1 MSGNMAG
8 SASFRLLF
16 SSIMFSIGLFS
27 LSFSFSLLAALYHY
41 SYSFIGFLGVVLA
54 IPFIVVAAIYTRL
67 DFKYIRP
74 GTIFSFAGY
83 IVIAILLVFTNEH
96 IFIYIYVGA
105 SVVQAFWWITS
116 EISLSLLQGEGNAE
130 KYSAG
135 WGVPNAI
142 VPIIS
147 GIIVQYLNFTTLFII
162 AAVSF
167 AIGLFFIPKYDF
179 KPVTSRFSKV
189 KLRYVFSLMFA
200 GISMGF
206 IFFVIVPVL
215 KYYSISYSIIGI
227 IVGIFG
233 GSSAV
238 GYIIMNFI
246 RDRSVKFYAILS
258 SILVFPT
265 FLFGLDHN
273 VALVSILMVSMGL
286 GTSVGMSKIL
296 AYVSSSSSARL
307 GVFYY
312 ETVFGIGAM
321 MGSFG
326 GGILFQYFGSA
337 SIIMLFTLPIFYIIT
352 LLVYDRNDDQKIPE
366 PS

>member
-1 MSGNMAG
+1 MSGNWAG
-8 SASFRLLF
+8 NTSFRLLF

-27 LSFSFSLLAALYHY
+27 LSFSFPLLAALYKY

-54 IPFIVVAAIYTRL
+54 IPFIVVAGIYTKL
-67 DFKYIRP
+67 DSKYIRP
-74 GTIFSFAGY
+74 GTVFSFAGY
-83 IVIAILLVFTNEH
+83 IIIAILLIFRTPHV
-96 IFIYIYVGA
+96 FIYIYVAA
-105 SVVQAFWWITS
+105 SVIQAFWWITS

-135 WGVPNAI
+135 WGVPNAV
-142 VPIIS
+142 VPIVS
-147 GIIVQYLNFTTLFII
+147 GVIVQYLSFNTLFIM

-179 KPVTSRFSKV
+179 KPIKTRFSTV
-189 KLRYVFSLMFA
+189 RLRYVFSLMFA

-233 GSSAV
+233 ASSAV
-238 GYIIMNFI
+238 GYIIMNFVK
-246 RDRSVKFYAILS
+246 DRSVKFYSILS
-258 SILVFPT
+258 SILVIPT
-265 FLFGLDHN
+265 FLFGINHN
-273 VALVSILMVSMGL
+273 VVLVSVLMVSMGL

-312 ETVFGIGAM
+312 ETVFGIGAII
-321 MGSFG
+321 GSFG
-326 GGILFQYFGSA
+326 GGALFQYFGGT
-337 SIIMLFTLPIFYIIT
+337 SIIMLFTLPIFYIIA
-352 LLVYDRNDDQKIPE
+352 LMVYDRNGGRNIAN

>member
-1 MSGNMAG
+1 MPGNEVG
-8 SASFRLLF
+8 NTSLRLMI
-16 SSIMFSIGLFS
+16 SSITFSVGMFSLA
-27 LSFSFSLLAALYHY
+27 FSFPLLATLYNF
-41 SYSFIGFLGVVLA
+41 SYSFIGFLGVVLS
-54 IPFIVVAAIYTRL
+54 IPFIVVAAAYTRL

-83 IVIAILLVFTNEH
+83 IVISILLLFSNSQ
-96 IFIYIYVGA
+96 IFIYLYIGA
-105 SVVQAFWWITS
+105 SFVQAFWWITS

-142 VPIIS
+142 VPIAA
-147 GIIVQYLNFTTLFII
+147 GIIVQYLNFDALFIM

-167 AIGLFFIPKYDF
+167 FLGLFFIPKYDF
-179 KPVTSRFSKV
+179 KPAKPRFSSV
-189 KLRYVFSLMFA
+189 KLRYMMSLMFA

-233 GSSAV
+233 ASSAV
-238 GYIIMNFI
+238 GYILLNFI
-246 RDRSVKFYAILS
+246 KDRSVKFYAVLS

-265 FLFGLDHN
+265 FLFGFDHHIL
-273 VALVSILMVSMGL
+273 LVSILMVSMGL
-286 GTSVGMSKIL
+286 GTSVSMSKIL

-312 ETVFGIGAM
+312 EAVFGIGAII
-321 MGSFG
+321 GSFG
-326 GGILFQYFGSA
+326 GGVLFQYFGSS
-337 SIIMLFTLPIFYIIT
+337 SIVMLFTLPIFYIAA
-352 LLVYDRNDDQKIPE
+352 LLIYDRGSAGKE
-366 PS
+366 TRTA